1 MQFGNAGAIVA
12 QETTQ
17 GPEYDDKAIRF
28 LESLWGEGFLSPGG
42 SKEVDRIVS
51 NLDFTDARVLDLG
64 CGAGGATLH
73 LAKTYPL
80 AHIVGF
86 DVEDPVINRA
96 KARNIAN
103 GLTERASFVLGEPG
117 PLPFEDGT
125 FDIVFSKDALVHV
138 ADKEALFAEIFR
150 IIRPGGSFAASDWLT
165 SHDGQPS
172 AAMRAYLKAE
182 GLSFGMASPERTKRA
197 MQLAG
202 LAEIKRVN
210 RNAWYRKTARAELE
224 QLKGPLYEPACEAVG
239 KSYVD
244 KNIQT
249 WAAMLVVLES
259 GEHRPTHL
267 FATKPPL
274 TKAGSAPSLPSEQK
288 QHSSNAVPARS
299 RASREFRQQQLI
311 GATIDSIATRGYAE
325 TTMAHVTKG
334 AGLSRGIA
342 NFHFESKERLFIETL
357 QFMADDY
364 ALHWKTAI
372 EKAADNPAAQLRAMI
387 VADFDNHVCNTRKI
401 ATWFAFLSEAKT
413 RPAYRKL
420 CWARDDDFLGTLRDL
435 CQGLKTEAG
444 YNFEPKAIATS
455 IYALQEGLWLRPMLA
470 GRDFK
475 RKTALETS
483 LKTLGTLFPK
493 HFHEDGTLIEHKDRR

>member
-1 MQFGNAGAIVA
+1 M
-12 QETTQ
+12 
-17 GPEYDDKAIRF
+17 
-28 LESLWGEGFLSPGG
+28 
-42 SKEVDRIVS
+42 
-51 NLDFTDARVLDLG
+51 
-64 CGAGGATLH
+64 
-73 LAKTYPL
+73 
-80 AHIVGF
+80 
-86 DVEDPVINRA
+86 
-96 KARNIAN
+96 
-103 GLTERASFVLGEPG
+103 
-117 PLPFEDGT
+117 PFEDGT

-150 IIRPGGSFAASDWLT
+150 ILRPGSWLAASDWLT
-165 SHDGQPS
+165 SHDGEPTT
-172 AAMRAYLKAE
+172 AMRAYLKAE

-202 LAEIKRVN
+202 LAKIRSVN
-210 RNAWYRKTARAELE
+210 RNAWYRKVAKAELE
-224 QLKGPLYEPACEAVG
+224 RLKGPLYGPACEAVG
-239 KSYVD
+239 KAYVD

-249 WAAMLVVLES
+249 WAAMLVVLDS
-259 GEHRPTHL
+259 GEHRPIHL

-274 TKAGSAPSLPSEQK
+274 AKAGSTPPLPAGQRQQSGK
-288 QHSSNAVPARS
+288 AVPARS
-299 RASREFRQQQLI
+299 RASKELRQQQLI

-357 QFMADDY
+357 QFMADGY

-372 EKAADNPAAQLRAMI
+372 EKAANKPAAQLRAMI
-387 VADFDNHVCNTRKI
+387 VADFDSHICNSRKI

-420 CWARDDDFLGTLRDL
+420 CWARDDDFLGALRDL

-444 YNFEPKAIATS
+444 YSFDPKAIATS
-455 IYALQEGLWLRPMLA
+455 IYALQEGLWLRLMLA

-493 HFHEDGTLIEHKDRR
+493 HFHEDGTLIEHKERP